1 MGKCKVPIIGGGG
14 PIDVLNG
21 IIEEYATKTGEIDA
35 NSFVEF
41 VTWQTQTKSTEMLF
55 QPGGTTID
63 TTYIN
68 ACKVSDTKVFVAY
81 VQSYS
86 MYGCI
91 ITISGTSLTYGT
103 PVKITSGSRYD
114 VYMTPKPVLIS
125 SSKIAIACSINDGDN
140 CHGSIIIVSVSGTS
154 ITVGS
159 AINIFNATG
168 NGSLDIRKVSSST
181 ALVVYSTVNY
191 AVYAAVVSIS
201 GTTPSLGTEVT
212 LDSTSSSI
220 ANFGYGI
227 ALEMLSSSKA
237 IVIYARNTSN
247 ITAKVLSISGT
258 SVSVSATTDLWT
270 IASGSYDRIQT
281 TLKLLSPNTLLC
293 GQVTTYSSTSIKYR
307 VLKVSGASITYG
319 ADVFVGNGGP
329 TWPAIFCVLSS
340 TEAMAFGRGDYP
352 YNPNY
357 YYLTISGTV
366 ITISKAEAITDAYI
380 DGDAGC
386 GGFAIAV
393 NNLALL
399 LYAPRIGSNNY
410 SRYVFIGTPTN
421 YKGVKPYATKVDG
434 LLVSKATTTL
444 KGKVY
449 VPTI

>member
-55 QPGGTTID
+55 QPGGTTIN
-63 TTYIN
+63 TTDIN
-68 ACKVSDTKVFVAY
+68 ACKVSDTKVFVTY
-81 VQSYS
+81 VQSYDI
-86 MYGCI
+86 YGCI

-114 VYMTPKPVLIS
+114 KYSAPKPVLIS
-125 SSKIAIACSINDGDN
+125 SSKIAIACSIYDGDN
-140 CHGSIIIVSVSGTS
+140 YHGGIIIVSVSGTS
-154 ITVGS
+154 VTVGS
-159 AINIFNATG
+159 TISLSKATG
-168 NGSLDIRKVSSST
+168 YGSLDIRKVSSST

-201 GTTPSLGTEVT
+201 GTKPSLGTEVT
-212 LDSTSSSI
+212 LDSASSVD
-220 ANFGYGI
+220 NFGYGI

-258 SVSVSATTDLWT
+258 SVSVSATKDLWT
-270 IASGSYDRIQT
+270 VTSGSYDSIQT
-281 TLKLLSPNTLLC
+281 TLKLLSTNTLLC
-293 GQVTTYSSTSIKYR
+293 GQVTTYSSIKYR
-307 VLKVSGASITYG
+307 VLKVSGTSITYG
-319 ADVFVGNGGP
+319 TDVLVGDGGS

-340 TEAMAFGRGDYP
+340 TEAMAFGKGGYP
-352 YNPNY
+352 YNPTY
-357 YYLTISGTV
+357 YYLTISDTV

-380 DGDAGC
+380 DDDFGC

-399 LYAPRIGSNNY
+399 LYAPRIGSDNY